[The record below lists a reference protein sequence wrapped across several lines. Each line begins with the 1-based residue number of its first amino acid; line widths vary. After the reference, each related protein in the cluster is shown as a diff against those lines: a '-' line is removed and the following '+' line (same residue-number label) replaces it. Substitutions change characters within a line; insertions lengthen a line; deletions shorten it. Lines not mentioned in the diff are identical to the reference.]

1 MNIEAISLI
10 NTILNENKVLT
21 CKSLSTIAG
30 LSMQDA
36 IKSLDEYRKLKSGE
50 DLHAVYFLSGIS
62 KNVNTNNLV
71 KEEEK
76 GKHLAELDVVLSEHL
91 YSISIGS
98 PMTKKLDRSSK
109 VERETLNKSNNGQR
123 ELKQQPITMFLQH
136 HEPLMLQKPMKATK
150 LKLLKGQMGNQLS
163 IKKYLFKKQPYQIKS
178 EWLDKLNM
186 DFLELES
193 TNGDPKI
200 ENTQHSPRQ
209 EDVEFDSSDDSCLNL
224 FMDVKDSEND
234 WKGDKDGDNDYDW
247 KLDKARDSDNEWKL
261 VEAGYSDIDLK
272 LVEVGDRDNEWKLVE
287 AGYSDNDWKQVKAGD
302 SDNDW
307 KLDKDGDDLLL
318 SIPM

>member
-224 FMDVKDSEND
+224 VMDSEND
-234 WKGDKDGDNDYDW
+234 WKGDKDGDNDND
-247 KLDKARDSDNEWKL
+247 WKL
-261 VEAGYSDIDLK
+261 VEAGYSDI
-272 LVEVGDRDNEWKLVE
+272 EAGDSDNEWKLVE